1 MVLNPDKYKF
11 YKKEV
16 KFLDFLVSIQEIQI
30 LLEKIQAIQEWPCL
44 CNIRVIQSFLGFAN
58 FLKRFIKDYS
68 KLAKPFTQ
76 LIRKDQSFEQTK
88 SQEAVFYSLKDKTM
102 KLPILG
108 IFVWKLP
115 IIIETD
121 TSDFAV
127 RGYIN
132 QKRKDSRLRPI
143 VYYSKK
149 ISFTKLNYDIHDK
162 ELLVVVIV
170 FKQQRSYLKSPS
182 SIVYI

>member
-1 MVLNPDKYKF
+1 
-11 YKKEV
+11 
-16 KFLDFLVSIQEIQI
+16 
-30 LLEKIQAIQEWPCL
+30 
-44 CNIRVIQSFLGFAN
+44 
-58 FLKRFIKDYS
+58 
-68 KLAKPFTQ
+68 
-76 LIRKDQSFEQTK
+76 
-88 SQEAVFYSLKDKTM
+88 M

-170 FKQQRSYLKSPS
+170 FKQ
-182 SIVYI
+182 